1 MSESKIARDNLDVGI
16 VGGGYAGMAS
26 AVALAERGIRV
37 TVYEAARRL
46 GGRARAIAHKQ
57 AILDNGQHLLIG
69 AYHETLRL
77 VEAIGVPTS
86 RLLRLPLQ
94 WSVGRQFSFRTA
106 NLPAPWHLLIGLI
119 RSKGI
124 SISSRVA
131 CIRFLAHCR
140 RENFALKHDMTV
152 TQMLYEHGQ
161 DASLVRLLWEPLCVA
176 ALNTPIEQAS
186 ARIFL
191 TVLRDSLGA
200 DKHATDLILPRCDLS
215 AMFPEPAA
223 EYVRDRGG
231 HVHLGVTVLRID
243 SVSSA
248 FSLSTSVGRT
258 RHCAVVLAS
267 HPRRVAQLT
276 GHLLDMND
284 PIRQI
289 TALTYEPIVT
299 VYLRYDKSPHL
310 PFLMTGLMNGHT
322 QWVFDR
328 QAIAA
333 QPGLIAAVISARGRH
348 QALSNDALA
357 QRVHEEIAAAFPP
370 LEPPLWTRVIE
381 EKRATFAAVPNVE
394 RPDQRTPV
402 PGLFLAGDYTRG
414 DYPAT
419 LEAAVRSG
427 LRCAEL
433 VSEHVALR
441 ADEEL
446 RQAPL
451 A

>member
-1 MSESKIARDNLDVGI
+1 MSESKIARGNLDVGI

-26 AVALAERGIRV
+26 AVALAERGIGV

-46 GGRARAIAHKQ
+46 GGRARAIALEQ

-86 RLLRLPLQ
+86 RLLRVPLQ
-94 WSVGRQFSFRTA
+94 WRVGRQFSFRTA

-119 RSKGI
+119 RSTGI
-124 SISSRVA
+124 SIKSRVA

-140 RENFALKHDMTV
+140 RKNFELRHDMTV
-152 TQMLYEHGQ
+152 AQMLHKHGQ

-186 ARIFL
+186 AQVFL
-191 TVLRDSLGA
+191 TVLRDSIGA
-200 DKHATDLILPRCDLS
+200 DKHAADLILPRCDLS

-223 EYVRDRGG
+223 EYVRARGG
-231 HVHLGVTVLRID
+231 RVHLGETVLRID
-243 SVSSA
+243 SDSSV
-248 FSLSTSVGRT
+248 FSLSTSSGRA

-267 HPRRVAQLT
+267 HPSRVPYLT
-276 GHLLDMND
+276 GHLLAMND
-284 PIRQI
+284 SIRQI

-299 VYLRYDKSPHL
+299 IYLRYRKLPHL
-310 PFLMTGLMNGHT
+310 PFPMIGLADGYT

-357 QRVHEEIAAAFPP
+357 HQVHDEIAAAFPP
-370 LEPPLWTRVIE
+370 LEPPQWTRVIK
-381 EKRATFAAVPNVE
+381 EKRATFAAVPNLE

-427 LRCAEL
+427 VRCAEL
-433 VSEHVALR
+433 ASEH
-441 ADEEL
+441 
-446 RQAPL
+446 L
-451 A
+451 AGWAMK

>member
-1 MSESKIARDNLDVGI
+1 LSESKIARGNLDVGI

-26 AVALAERGIRV
+26 AVALAERGIGV

-46 GGRARAIAHKQ
+46 GGRARAIALEQ

-119 RSKGI
+119 RSTGI

-140 RENFALKHDMTV
+140 RENFALRHDMTV
-152 TQMLYEHGQ
+152 TQMLYKHRQ
-161 DASLVRLLWEPLCVA
+161 NASLVRLLWEPLCVA

-186 ARIFL
+186 ARVFL

-223 EYVRDRGG
+223 EYVRIRGG
-231 HVHLGVTVLRID
+231 RVHLGETVLRID
-243 SVSSA
+243 TDSSA
-248 FSLSTSVGRT
+248 FSLSTSSGRA

-267 HPRRVAQLT
+267 HPSRVA
-276 GHLLDMND
+276 HLARHLPGMDGS
-284 PIRQI
+284 IRQI

-299 VYLRYDKSPHL
+299 IYLCYDKSPHL
-310 PFLMTGLMNGHT
+310 PFPMTGLTDGHT

-357 QRVHEEIAAAFPP
+357 QQVHEEIAAAFPP
-370 LEPPLWTRVIE
+370 LAPPLWTRVIE
-381 EKRATFAAVPNVE
+381 EKRATFAAVPNLE
-394 RPDQRTPV
+394 RPDQRTPI

-433 VSEHVALR
+433 ASEHVALR
-441 ADEEL
+441 AEEEL
-446 RQAPL
+446 TQVPHA
-451 A
+451 